1 MSLYLFWFALCFVKI
16 KDRKIKMHKQLQ
28 CVECSE
34 MIDVQ
39 DFAWGH
45 ECDLVDNY

>member
-1 MSLYLFWFALCFVKI
+1 MQ
-16 KDRKIKMHKQLQ
+16 KQLQ

-34 MIDVQ
+34 WIDMQ
-39 DFAWGH
+39 NFAWGH